1 MSIEELDERYLTWL
15 YGQVASVKTRPGAH
29 THWELFR
36 QMYETIFVAIVGHD
50 ENRVADG
57 RDLRYEFL
65 AETEDERGNLD
76 WMRLPCSMLELLI
89 ILSRQLAFEM
99 DEEASSWF
107 WHLVKV
113 LDLERFNDLEY
124 DEYGQEIIEKT
135 LERVIWRTYQPDGQ
149 GGLFP
154 LRDPDRDMR
163 KVELWYQ
170 LNAYLLE
177 QF

>member
-1 MSIEELDERYLTWL
+1 MSNEELDERYLKWL
-15 YGQVASVKTRPGAH
+15 YSQVASVKTRARAR
-29 THWELFR
+29 THWNLFR
-36 QMYETIFVAIVGHD
+36 QMYETIFVAIVSHD

-65 AETEDERGNLD
+65 AETEDEQGNLD

-99 DEEASSWF
+99 DDPVKLWF
-107 WHLVKV
+107 WHLVEV

-124 DEYGQEIIEKT
+124 DDYAQEAIEKA
-135 LERVIWRTYQPDGQ
+135 LDRVIWRSYEPDGQ

-154 LRDPDRDMR
+154 LRDPDRDQR